1 MKNKNLFLALTLA
14 ALGGLS
20 GQSQAQLQINS
31 GSQYLMNQARDMST
45 DFGDFTNIFFF
56 ADELSSFDVAKAS
69 GTVRWKRYTLESR
82 PGVQYKYR
90 IACTA
95 ENAGFPFYS
104 LCK

>member
-69 GTVRWKRYTLESR
+69 GTVRWKPKTPSISAFFCIFES
-82 PGVQYKYR
+82 
-90 IACTA
+90 
-95 ENAGFPFYS
+95 
-104 LCK
+104 

>member
-56 ADELSSFDVAKAS
+56 ADELSS
-69 GTVRWKRYTLESR
+69 LM
-82 PGVQYKYR
+82 
-90 IACTA
+90 
-95 ENAGFPFYS
+95 
-104 LCK
+104 

>member
-1 MKNKNLFLALTLA
+1 MKNKKLFLSLTLA
-14 ALGGLS
+14 ALGGLPL
-20 GQSQAQLQINS
+20 QSQAQLQINS
-31 GSQYLMNQARDMST
+31 GSQYLMNQAKDMST

-69 GTVRWKRYTLESR
+69 GKP
-82 PGVQYKYR
+82 PGVQYKYS

-95 ENAGFPFYS
+95 ENAGFPLYS

>member
-1 MKNKNLFLALTLA
+1 MKNKKLFLSLTLA
-14 ALGGLS
+14 ALGGLPS
-20 GQSQAQLQINS
+20 QSQAQLQINS
-31 GSQYLMNQARDMST
+31 GSQYLMNQAKDMST

-82 PGVQYKYR
+82 QYKYS
-90 IACTA
+90 IACTP
-95 ENAGFPFYS
+95 ENAGFPLYS